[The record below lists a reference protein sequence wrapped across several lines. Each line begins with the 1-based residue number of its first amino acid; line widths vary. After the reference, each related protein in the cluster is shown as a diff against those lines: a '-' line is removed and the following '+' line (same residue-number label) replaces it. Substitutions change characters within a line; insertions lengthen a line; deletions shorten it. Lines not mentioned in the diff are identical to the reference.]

1 LPKQLKSRNFETLMP
16 PTRLKL
22 GADDPASLFP
32 AEAPQYQSLSRA
44 VGTAWAAARQAWF
57 ELREDWFEIANLA
70 DPAKRE
76 SAPLTASQK
85 RALDTATSRFLQQM
99 AGENR
104 TLAGFVNQNDEDG
117 VIQQSLYL
125 ANRVGHGRAVD
136 ETGHIPRNPALS
148 EAQRERLARESFQR
162 LSKDGRLRFEGRLEA
177 IQSRLLEGFR
187 TGENPL
193 SIARALSRS
202 LDLEA
207 SRTRTL
213 VRTEMGIAAIGGQLD
228 LYREAGISRVEIIGD
243 TGTDALCTGHIGKIY
258 LLGQV
263 DSIPPYHPNCFCDTS
278 PVSE

>member
-1 LPKQLKSRNFETLMP
+1 MAVLPAGLTVRWGQ
-16 PTRLKL
+16 KL

-32 AEAPQYQSLSRA
+32 SEAPQYQSLSRA
-44 VGTAWAAARQAWF
+44 VGTAWAAARAAWF
-57 ELREDWFEIANLA
+57 ELREDWFEIAGLT
-70 DPAKRE
+70 DSQKRE

-85 RALDTATSRFLQQM
+85 RALDTATNRFLQQM
-99 AGENR
+99 AGADR
-104 TLAGFVNQNDEDG
+104 TERGFVNQADEDG
-117 VIQQSLYL
+117 IVQQAVYL

-177 IQSRLLEGFR
+177 IQARLLEGFR
-187 TGENPL
+187 VGENPL
-193 SIARALSRS
+193 SIARELSRG
-202 LDLEA
+202 LGLEA

-243 TGTDALCTGHIGKIY
+243 PGTDALCTGHIGRDY
-258 LLGQV
+258 PLG
-263 DSIPPYHPNCFCDTS
+263 DAGNMPPYHPNCFCDTV
-278 PVSE
+278 PVTG